1 MSSTS
6 ISHAPFPP
14 SQPSWLRYSD
24 AQAIESYKNKYRSDI
39 GTEIHEWA
47 SHQIILSSKPAGIR
61 EVERGVKTHIY
72 EKYMMEISKCYDPRV
87 GSTFLDHLRYLP
99 GEAFLSTKLFVCDS
113 IGFRMESEQKLSV
126 SKVIE
131 GTADAVR
138 YYPKENLLRVSDL
151 KTGSRPA
158 KIEQVFIYAALY
170 CYENRLDPLKT
181 NFETRIYQ
189 NGEIYIE
196 QPDGK
201 TISSMLKDIL
211 HLDEVIK
218 KFERGEGNVLN

>member
-1 MSSTS
+1 MSSMS

-14 SQPSWLRYSD
+14 SQPAWLRYTD
-24 AQAIESYKNKYRSDI
+24 AQIIEAFKNKYRSDI

-47 SHQIILSSKPAGIR
+47 SHQIILSSKPSGIR

-72 EKYMMEISKCYDPRV
+72 EKYMVETSKCYDPEV
-87 GSTFLDHLRYLP
+87 GSTFLEHLRYLP
-99 GEAFLSTKLFVCDS
+99 GDAFLSAKLFICDS

-126 SKVIE
+126 SKIIE

-158 KIEQVFIYAALY
+158 KIEQVFVYAALY

-189 NGEIYIE
+189 NGEVYIE
-196 QPDGK
+196 HPSGDV
-201 TISSMLKDIL
+201 ISNALNISL
-211 HLDEVIK
+211 HLDEVVE
-218 KFERGEGNVLN
+218 KFRRGEGNVLN

>member
-6 ISHAPFPP
+6 TLHAPFPP
-14 SQPSWLRYSD
+14 SQPSWVRYTD
-24 AQAIESYKNKYRSDI
+24 AQVIEAFKNKYRSDI

-47 SHQIILSSKPAGIR
+47 SHQIILGSKPSGIR

-72 EKYMMEISKCYDPRV
+72 EKYMVDTSKTYDPRV
-87 GSTFLDHLRYLP
+87 GSIFLDHLRYLP
-99 GEAFLSTKLFVCDS
+99 GEAYLSVKMFVCDS

-138 YYPKENLLRVSDL
+138 FYPKDNLLRISDL

-181 NFETRIYQ
+181 NFEARIYQ

-196 QPDGK
+196 QPTGEEIK
-201 TISSMLKDIL
+201 SLLNTIL
-211 HLDEVIK
+211 HINEVVS
-218 KFERGEGNVLN
+218 KFERGEGSVLR